1 MFKPCAALLSMTLL
15 AAGSL
20 AAQAAERRLIGVD
33 DFALAQQV
41 SDPQLSPDGE
51 WVAYSVG
58 SIDLQ
63 ADRGSR
69 SLWMVSWDGSQQIR
83 VTHGPDSASSPRWS
97 PDGRYLTFLSSR
109 AGPAPGTQLWA
120 IDRRGG
126 EARQLTA
133 LNGQI
138 ADYAWSP
145 DSKRLAVVMKKK
157 EPQSDGDPALRPIVI
172 DRFLFKSD
180 SEGYLT
186 GRERRRIY
194 LYDLASGAHE
204 ALTSQDNVEE
214 GDPAWSPDGSQ
225 IAFWSNRAADPDRTQ
240 NTDIY
245 VSDARRGATPRQL
258 TTFEGPDSQPSW
270 SPDGRDIAYLQGSPL
285 DYSGYNM
292 NRLAVIAATGGTP
305 KLLTTRL
312 DREIDE
318 PQFSPDG
325 RSIEFLVD
333 DDHSVYPARVSKEGG
348 EVQRI
353 VPGPIV
359 VGKQSRAGDRVAM
372 LVATD
377 NAMYEIYVRESTGLR
392 KLTAHN
398 DAWLAQV
405 QLASTEEIKFKAAD
419 GVEVHGLLVKPPGYE
434 AGRKYP
440 TLLRLHGG
448 PHGQDTRSFSFER
461 QLFAAQGYVVVTIN
475 YRGSSGRGE
484 KFGQA
489 LFRAW
494 GTKDVTDVLSGVD
507 HVVRLGIADPAR
519 LGIGGWS
526 YGGILTNFVI
536 AHDTRFKAAISG
548 AGFGNDL
555 ALYGVN
561 QYIFKF
567 EREIGRPWQT
577 TKVAMKYS
585 YPFFNAD
592 RIRTPTLFLG
602 GEKDFNVPLVGSE
615 QMYQALRSLE
625 VPTQLVIY
633 PNEHHGISRPSFV
646 RDRYQ
651 RYLDWYQRHLR

>member
-1 MFKPCAALLSMTLL
+1 MIKLFAALVSSTLL
-15 AAGSL
+15 VVGPSVL
-20 AAQAAERRLIGVD
+20 HAAESRLLAVD
-33 DFALAQQV
+33 NFAEALQV
-41 SDPQLSPDGE
+41 DDPQLSPDGE

-58 SIDLQ
+58 NIDLP
-63 ADRGSR
+63 ADRGNR
-69 SLWMVSWDGSQQIR
+69 SLWMVSWNGTQQIR
-83 VTHGPDSASSPRWS
+83 LTHGTDAASSPRWS
-97 PDGRYLTFLSSR
+97 PDGRYLSFLSSR
-109 AGPAPGTQLWA
+109 SGPAAGRQIWV

-133 LNGQI
+133 LSGQI
-138 ADYAWSP
+138 GDYVWSP
-145 DSKRLAVVMKKK
+145 DSSRLAVVMKKN
-157 EPQSDGDPALRPIVI
+157 EPAAGDPALRPIVI
-172 DRFLFKSD
+172 ERYLFKSD
-180 SEGYLT
+180 NEGYLT

-194 LYDLASGAHE
+194 LYDLASGRSE
-204 ALTSQDNVEE
+204 PLTAQDNVEE
-214 GDPAWSPDGSQ
+214 DDPTWSHDGTQ
-225 IAFWSNRAADPDRTQ
+225 IAFSSNRAADPDRTQ

-245 VSDARRGATPRQL
+245 VAKAEAGSVPRRL
-258 TTFEGPDSQPSW
+258 TSFEGPDTQPNW

-292 NRLAVIAATGGTP
+292 DRLAVVSTDGGTP
-305 KLLTTRL
+305 RLLTTKL
-312 DREIDE
+312 DREIGD
-318 PQFSPDG
+318 PRFAADG
-325 RSIEFLVD
+325 RFIDFLVQD
-333 DDHSVYPARVSKEGG
+333 DQSVYPARVSKEGG
-348 EVQRI
+348 DIQRT
-353 VPGPIV
+353 VPGALV
-359 VGKQSRAGDRVAM
+359 VGKYTRAGDRVAM

-377 NAMYEIYVRESTGLR
+377 NTLPEIHAFESGRLR

-398 DAWLAQV
+398 DAWLARV
-405 QLASTEEIKFKAAD
+405 RLGATEEIKFKAAD

-434 AGRKYP
+434 AGKKYP
-440 TLLRLHGG
+440 TLFRLHGG

-489 LFRAW
+489 IFRNW
-494 GTKDVTDVLSGVD
+494 GSKDVTDVLSGAD
-507 HVVRLGIADPAR
+507 HVVRLGVADPAR

-567 EREIGRPWQT
+567 EREIGRPWET
-577 TKVAMKYS
+577 TTVAMKYS

-592 RIRTPTLFLG
+592 RIRTPTLFLC

-651 RYLDWYQRHLR
+651 RYLDWYRSHLQ